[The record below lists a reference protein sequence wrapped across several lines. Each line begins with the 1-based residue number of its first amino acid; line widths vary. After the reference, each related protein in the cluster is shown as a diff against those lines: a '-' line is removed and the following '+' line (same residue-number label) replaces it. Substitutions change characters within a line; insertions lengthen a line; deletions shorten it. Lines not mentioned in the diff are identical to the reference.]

1 MHGELHD
8 WNDKV
13 LRKPQKRIRKAQ
25 KRFDEAM
32 SGPMTAEKLEMAKEM
47 KELIDLLLEQEETH
61 WMQRSRANWLR
72 QGDQNTSFFHNYA
85 TARRK
90 NNFIKN

>member
-13 LRKPQKRIRKAQ
+13 LRKPQKQIRKAQ
-25 KRFDEAM
+25 KHFDEAM

-72 QGDQNTSFFHNYA
+72 QGDWNTSFFHNYA